1 MPQIIYEKNA
11 GELIPQGG
19 RSVSTFP
26 SGLVRVDQ
34 TFICSTP
41 NIATH
46 RANLKI
52 KEDFPGGSEPAI
64 DGLYIYP
71 EVQENRRGDGFSE
84 LIASGYGRTADTLQ
98 NIRKQVFSGT
108 VQFASGGTT
117 VGGSLFNV
125 TNLFYSRNVINGFI
139 AIKDGDSLSVEDIGL
154 DDQLFIPFNL
164 INADNNYEIVITST
178 QFNYKSLNYIDWNG
192 DLRTR
197 YFSKINFYNT
207 RWGPGVSYDFPWAS
221 PVIRV
226 INSQN
231 FGVFKELE
239 ISVS

>member
-1 MPQIIYEKNA
+1 MPNIIYEKNA
-11 GELIPQGG
+11 GELIPQGV

-26 SGLVRVDQ
+26 SGLIRVDQ

-41 NIATH
+41 NVATH
-46 RANLKI
+46 RADLKI

-84 LIASGYGRTADTLQ
+84 LIASGYGRTAVTLQ
-98 NIRKQVFSGT
+98 NIRNQVFNGT
-108 VQFASGGTT
+108 VQMTSGGD
-117 VGGSLFNV
+117 VGGSLLYL
-125 TNLFYSRNVINGFI
+125 TNLLYSRNIVNGFI
-139 AIKDGDSLSVEDIGL
+139 AIKDGDSLSVEDLGL
-154 DDQLFIPFNL
+154 DDQLFVPFNL
-164 INADNNYEIVITST
+164 FNTNTNYEIVITSIE
-178 QFNYKSLNYIDWNG
+178 FNYTSQNYIDWNG

-197 YFSKINFYNT
+197 YFNKINFYST
-207 RWGPGVSYDFPWAS
+207 KWGSGILYSFPWAS
-221 PVIRV
+221 PVIKV

>member
-98 NIRKQVFSGT
+98 NIRKQVFTGT
-108 VQFASGGTT
+108 LFRASVGTI
-117 VGGSLFNV
+117 LFNV
-125 TNLFYSRNVINGFI
+125 TNLFYSRNIINGFI
-139 AIKDGDSLSVEDIGL
+139 AIKDGDSLSVEDLGL

-207 RWGPGVSYDFPWAS
+207 RWGPGVSYIFDWSS
-221 PVIRV
+221 PVIKV